1 MSRPSQSPDAA
12 LSPEQVRAEAR
23 RQWSHDPAG
32 ARDAGPEPLGSPAS
46 FARVEAARYEEQGW
60 MDETFR
66 FERFAGA
73 RVLEIGVGLG
83 TDHVQLARNGA
94 RLSGIDLTPRCV
106 DLTRSRLEQEGH
118 EPDVRVMDAED
129 LDFPD
134 DSFDVVYSF
143 GVLHHVPSTERAFA
157 EVRRVLRPG
166 GAFVG
171 ALYSRESLAYA
182 RLVFAWV
189 LSGRFLT
196 LPHDEM
202 LSGFEFGDSG
212 ALPHVRLFTLEE
224 LRGLL
229 HTSGFQR
236 VALKRRHAGLGR
248 LTPYVPTPV
257 ERALG
262 RAAGWYLVH
271 EAT

>member
-1 MSRPSQSPDAA
+1 M
-12 LSPEQVRAEAR
+12 
-23 RQWSHDPAG
+23 G
-32 ARDAGPEPLGSPAS
+32 
-46 FARVEAARYEEQGW
+46 
-60 MDETFR
+60 ETFR

-83 TDHVQLARNGA
+83 TDHMQLARGGA
-94 RLSGIDLTPRCV
+94 RLTGIDLTQRCV
-106 DLTRSRLEQEGH
+106 DLTRARLEQEGYK
-118 EPDVRVMDAED
+118 PDVRVMDAED
-129 LDFPD
+129 LEFPG

-157 EVRRVLRPG
+157 EVRRVLRPR
-166 GAFVG
+166 GAFIG

-182 RLVFAWV
+182 RFVFAWV
-189 LSGRFLT
+189 ISGRFLS

-202 LSGFEFGDSG
+202 LSGLEFGDSG
-212 ALPHVRLFTLEE
+212 ALPQVRLFTREE

-229 HTSGFQR
+229 RASGFQR

-248 LTPYVPTPV
+248 LTPYVPAPV

-262 RAAGWYLVH
+262 RTAGWYLVH